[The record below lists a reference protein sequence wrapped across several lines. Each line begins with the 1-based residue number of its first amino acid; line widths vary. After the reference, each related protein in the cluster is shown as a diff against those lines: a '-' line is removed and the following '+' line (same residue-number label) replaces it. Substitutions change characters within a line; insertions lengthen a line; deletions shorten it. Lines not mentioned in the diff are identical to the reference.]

1 MLALGI
7 RSKIVAFATS
17 LLVAAAA
24 AQVAALSPAGGTEI
38 VFKGNHFVIGSA
50 AAMTRAIQQSSGPNV
65 VYWPAHGALFAA
77 DPSLNGVMVYDETKA
92 GRNIRPYGI
101 LAGPNTELNGP
112 VALATGTDLPCI
124 SSVCT
129 SYLWVANAGN
139 ETITYYTLPFTSW
152 NQAPTATIS
161 WNGNPN
167 CNAYGNPLGSPSP
180 LQFPYGIVHNNLFG
194 NPQGQLIQTSEANIS
209 GSFWINAWNATDS
222 GPSQCLEAYSSPS
235 YDTPSG
241 PSMTAVS
248 AAYEI
253 FNANNTTVTATV
265 YSGANN
271 WSVQGTWSPGPG
283 ACTEGTAVDN
293 SGYVYVTTNAGC
305 KYPRTDAIWSCL
317 DSKFNGGCPNP
328 PVCTNSVAK
337 LDFPDLPGFSTLTNR
352 LYVPNQNNGTVTAY
366 TLTGSGSATCRPKS
380 IYVNLQTPIGVA
392 LQF

>member
-17 LLVAAAA
+17 LLAAVAA
-24 AQVAALSPAGGTEI
+24 AQVAAVSSAGGTEI
-38 VFKGNHFVIGSA
+38 VFKGNRFVIGGA
-50 AAMTRAIQQSSGPNV
+50 AAMTRAIQQSTGPNV

-101 LAGPNTELNGP
+101 LAGPNTGLNGP

-129 SYLWVANAGN
+129 PYLWVANAGN
-139 ETITYYTLPFTSW
+139 QTITYYTLPLTAW

-161 WNGNPN
+161 WNGNQT
-167 CNAYGNPLGSPSP
+167 CNGSGNPIGSPSP
-180 LQFPYGIVHNNLFG
+180 LQFPYGILHNVFFG
-194 NPQGQLIQTSEANIS
+194 YPPGQLIQTSEANVS
-209 GSFWINAWNATDS
+209 GSYWITAWNATDS
-222 GPSQCLEAYSSPS
+222 GPSQCLEAYSSSS

-241 PSMTAVS
+241 PSILNFGS
-248 AAYEI
+248 GYLI
-253 FNANNTTVTATV
+253 YNANNTTVTATA

-271 WSVQGTWSPGPG
+271 WSPAGTWSPGPG
-283 ACTEGTAVDN
+283 ACTEGTAED
-293 SGYVYVTTNAGC
+293 GAYVYVTTNAGC
-305 KYPRTDAIWSCL
+305 KYPRTDAIWSCAY
-317 DSKFNGGCPNP
+317 SKLNGGCPTS
-328 PVCTNSVAK
+328 PVCTNNVAK
-337 LDFPDLPGFSTLTNR
+337 LDFPDLPGLSTLTNR

-366 TLTGSGSATCRPKS
+366 TLTGNGSATCRPKS